1 MPLAT
6 SFLRAFAPGRLN
18 PPVLPTGC
26 DELRG
31 ALQRADLQEEG
42 GERDSALEFSL
53 SARPSCLWL
62 GTPEGLGWRQDESL
76 ELGEG
81 QAHALVL

>member
-18 PPVLPTGC
+18 PPVLPNGC

-42 GERDSALEFSL
+42 GERDSALEFSI
-53 SARPSCLWL
+53 R
-62 GTPEGLGWRQDESL
+62 
-76 ELGEG
+76 
-81 QAHALVL
+81 